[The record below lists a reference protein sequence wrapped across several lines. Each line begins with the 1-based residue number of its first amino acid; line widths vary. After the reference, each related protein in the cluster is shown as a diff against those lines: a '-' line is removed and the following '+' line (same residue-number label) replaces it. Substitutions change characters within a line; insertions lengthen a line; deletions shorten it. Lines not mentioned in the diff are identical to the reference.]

1 MRILLLHNPGAGIGE
16 HDRLNLI
23 GTLTAAGHDVVYCN
37 IKKHRLA
44 DFLDRGCDVAMS
56 GGGDGTVAGI
66 ALSLVGTG
74 LPLAVLPLG
83 TSNNIAHSM
92 GTAFDIEGFA
102 RGLSG
107 AERCRME
114 IGTIEG
120 LERDTRRFV
129 EAVGLGVIASLTLDT
144 TAADL
149 IGEARVAEARRQLK
163 KAVEKFEPF
172 KMSFDADG
180 RTIKGSFLAVEAL
193 LHGYAGPRL
202 PLVPEADITDGRFEL
217 VLVREE
223 ARFDFASWLHE
234 PEKGTPPVERFACE
248 CLRLDWDGEPPLR
261 VDDEFQEEPSKRRS
275 LSLSAGDAAIEVL
288 IPAGGDDPHAT
299 RAETR
304 ARAEA

>member
-1 MRILLLHNPGAGIGE
+1 MRIVLLHNPGAGIGE

-23 GTLTAAGHDVVYCN
+23 GTLTAAGHEVVYCDT
-37 IKKHRLA
+37 KRHRLA

-56 GGGDGTVAGI
+56 GGGDGTVAGV

-92 GTAFDIEGFA
+92 GTAFDVEAFA
-102 RGLSG
+102 RGL
-107 AERCRME
+107 ADAQRCRME

-120 LERDTRRFV
+120 LEADTRRFV

-163 KAVEKFEPF
+163 KAVEKFKAF
-172 KMSFDADG
+172 DMSFEADG
-180 RTIKGSFLAVEAL
+180 RPIEGSFLAVEAL

-223 ARFDFASWLHE
+223 ARQDFAAWLHE
-234 PEKGTPPVERFACE
+234 PEKGLPPVERVACE
-248 CLRLDWDGEPPLR
+248 CLRFDWSGTPPLR
-261 VDDEFQEEPSKRRS
+261 VDDEFQEKPSKPRS
-275 LSLSAGDAAIEVL
+275 LSLSAGEAAIDVL
-288 IPAGGDDPHAT
+288 IPAGGGDPHAT

-304 ARAEA
+304 AKVEA